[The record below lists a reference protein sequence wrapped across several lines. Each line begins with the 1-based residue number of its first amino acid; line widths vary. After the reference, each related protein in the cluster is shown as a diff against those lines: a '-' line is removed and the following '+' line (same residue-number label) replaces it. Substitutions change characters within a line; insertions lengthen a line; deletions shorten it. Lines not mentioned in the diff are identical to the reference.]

1 MYNTKHELSTST
13 AKTKYNQLGR
23 EPICLPA
30 EIEDKIERN
39 MGHRV
44 LRNILGNGLYI
55 EWYENGKK
63 SRKGIYKDGVED
75 GLWTHWWENG
85 KQYTEIEYKDG
96 IICRLITKDN

>member
-13 AKTKYNQLGR
+13 AKTKYDQLGR

-55 EWYENGKK
+55 EWLYASYFISFK
-63 SRKGIYKDGVED
+63 
-75 GLWTHWWENG
+75 
-85 KQYTEIEYKDG
+85 EYKLLRPKALD
-96 IICRLITKDN
+96 RLNELPHNRRYYASNR

>member
-39 MGHRV
+39 MGH
-44 LRNILGNGLYI
+44 ILGNGLYI
-55 EWYENGKK
+55 EWLYASHFINFKA
-63 SRKGIYKDGVED
+63 YKAIRPRALD
-75 GLWTHWWENG
+75 
-85 KQYTEIEYKDG
+85 
-96 IICRLITKDN
+96 RLNELG